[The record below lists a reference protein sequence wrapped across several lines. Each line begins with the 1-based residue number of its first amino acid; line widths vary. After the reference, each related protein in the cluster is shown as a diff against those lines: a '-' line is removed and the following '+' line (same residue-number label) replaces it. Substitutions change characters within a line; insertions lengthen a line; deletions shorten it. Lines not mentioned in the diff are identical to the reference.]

1 MVNGIWGSEA
11 GLDWQKII
19 IFHGPAHE
27 RLLNSSQQGV
37 NACAYSGPT
46 SVSWM
51 LHKWVSCTSPD
62 FSLACEAGGGW
73 AALPEADA
81 DGFTVNVYRGTDST
95 RAPPQSSM
103 ASEIQ

>member
-11 GLDWQKII
+11 GLEWQKII

-27 RLLNSSQQGV
+27 RLLKSSQQGV
-37 NACAYSGPT
+37 NACAYSGLT
-46 SVSWM
+46 SVSRM
-51 LHKWVSCTSPD
+51 LHKWLSCTSPD
-62 FSLACEAGGGW
+62 FSLACEACGGW
-73 AALPEADA
+73 AALLDADA

-95 RAPPQSSM
+95 QAPPQSSM